1 MVRYK
6 FGGDR
11 SQSMTLSDFYR
22 EWVRITMWFGI
33 HTILETKFYSERWI
47 IMEMGLITKEVIP
60 IRMACSMWLIFSPF
74 LTVKFSILFRKDNM
88 SSESSE
94 SRLKS
99 EFNGMLD
106 DEMETYRGPSGGDPR
121 MSSSN
126 AQAGS
131 SRLWRGGFVE
141 QSLTPV
147 TGRKIEPKMGSVF
160 HRGVSPVQNFR
171 SRMSTVNGSVFPS
184 SEPADGYEEAE
195 LREAMEEE
203 GGLSAELMTRLRA
216 AEDNITHE
224 FATEDNR
231 EERGVRQNTFPSGDF
246 RYFLST

>member
-1 MVRYK
+1 MVRYT

-33 HTILETKFYSERWI
+33 HAILKTKFYSERWI

-74 LTVKFSILFRKDNM
+74 LTIKFSILFRKDNM

-147 TGRKIEPKMGSVF
+147 AGRKIEPRMGSVF
-160 HRGVSPVQNFR
+160 PRGSSPVQDFLFR
-171 SRMSTVNGSVFPS
+171 HS
-184 SEPADGYEEAE
+184 S
-195 LREAMEEE
+195 
-203 GGLSAELMTRLRA
+203 SAEDEAFTS
-216 AEDNITHE
+216 
-224 FATEDNR
+224 
-231 EERGVRQNTFPSGDF
+231 Q
-246 RYFLST
+246 